1 MIFYL
6 FRDQEVNQSSTTKAS
21 VSSEIISTQV
31 QGGGNVSVNFTFI
44 MADNTKIAM
53 NTKRKFEAQ
62 VCCIK
67 LRVKDISI
75 KHDVLFAYAK
85 TKL

>member
-1 MIFYL
+1 M
-6 FRDQEVNQSSTTKAS
+6 NQSTTTKAS

-62 VCCIK
+62 VCFMSRIVIK
-67 LRVKDISI
+67 PGFNLEFR
-75 KHDVLFAYAK
+75 
-85 TKL
+85 